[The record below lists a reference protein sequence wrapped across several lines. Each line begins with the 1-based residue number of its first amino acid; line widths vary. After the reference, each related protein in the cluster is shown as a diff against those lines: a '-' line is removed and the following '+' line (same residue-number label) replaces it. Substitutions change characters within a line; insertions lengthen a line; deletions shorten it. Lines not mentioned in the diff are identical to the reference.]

1 MRDMKTV
8 RMRTLI
14 LVSALVAIVA
24 LAVGSLMFG
33 GADTSQADE
42 HASASEVRVATRA
55 LEDGRVE
62 VAVQQRAGGDWGER
76 QLPEARFLPHD
87 AEAGDW
93 HVSSPIT
100 ALASSQPENIFTG
113 DLPNFDDAVLICAI
127 THQREGDQAFWSTV
141 NRGIISWDH
150 EHPQA
155 RVDIRSG
162 ATAAE
167 QSQQVRECID
177 NGAAAIAVTLP
188 DPQGLRE
195 ALDEAHEAGIL
206 ITSFNSGVRSFRD
219 LGSLRHVSVDELT
232 AGRVVGEQLNEQGV
246 AGLALCITH
255 EPANIGLS
263 ERCEGLEE
271 TYAGDVERFSVADT
285 GTADLAA
292 TADTITARLR
302 DESRPI
308 GAVVALNAV
317 VSLAARD
324 AVAAV
329 GSDAA
334 VATFDQTPDV
344 LQAIVA
350 GEILFA
356 INTQPYSQGYYIMA
370 STFHTWTGWNALR
383 IDYGVNPA
391 HIIGTSVFTVEAKL
405 YTAENAGSRF
415 TLGQGQSGGG
425 RPGG

>member
-1 MRDMKTV
+1 MP
-8 RMRTLI
+8 
-14 LVSALVAIVA
+14 ALRPVLFFLAGVVLTAGALGAIFA
-24 LAVGSLMFG
+24 SSG
-33 GADTSQADE
+33 GDA
-42 HASASEVRVATRA
+42 EVRLSARRID
-55 LEDGRVE
+55 DGRVE
-62 VAVQQRAGGDWGER
+62 VALQQTRDDGAWGER
-76 QLPEARFLPHD
+76 ALPEARYLPAD
-87 AEAGDW
+87 AEAGVW
-93 HVSSPIT
+93 HSSNPLT
-100 ALASSQPENIFTG
+100 VASPQPEDIFTG

-127 THQREGDQAFWSTV
+127 THQLEGDQAFWYTV

-219 LGSLRHVSVDELT
+219 LGSLRHVSVDEVA
-232 AGRVVGEQLNEQGV
+232 AGRVVGEQLNERGV
-246 AGLALCITH
+246 VGLALCVTH

-271 TYAGDVERFSVADT
+271 IYAGDVERFSVADT

-308 GAVVALNAV
+308 GAIVALNAV

-383 IDYGVNPA
+383 LDYGVNPS

-415 TLGQGQSGGG
+415 RLGQGQSGSGGG

>member
-1 MRDMKTV
+1 MP
-8 RMRTLI
+8 
-14 LVSALVAIVA
+14 ALRPVLFFLAGVVLTAGA
-24 LAVGSLMFG
+24 LGAVLASSG
-33 GADTSQADE
+33 GDP
-42 HASASEVRVATRA
+42 EVRLSARRID
-55 LEDGRVE
+55 DGRVE
-62 VAVQQRAGGDWGER
+62 VALQQTREDGAWGER
-76 QLPEARFLPHD
+76 SLPEARFLPAD
-87 AEAGDW
+87 AEAGVW
-93 HVSSPIT
+93 HSSNSLT
-100 ALASSQPENIFTG
+100 VASPQPENIFTG

-127 THQREGDQAFWSTV
+127 THQLEGDQGFWHTI

-162 ATAAE
+162 ATAAD

-219 LGSLRHVSVDELT
+219 VGSLRHISVDEVA
-232 AGRVVGEQLNEQGV
+232 AGRVVGEQLNERGV
-246 AGLALCITH
+246 AGLALCVTH

-263 ERCEGLEE
+263 ERCEGLEA
-271 TYAGDVERFSVADT
+271 TYAGGVERFSVADT

-292 TADTITARLR
+292 TADTIAARLR
-302 DESRPI
+302 DASRPI

-317 VSLAARD
+317 VSMAARD

-329 GSDAA
+329 GSAAA

-350 GEILFA
+350 GDILFA
-356 INTQPYSQGYYIMA
+356 INTQPYSQGYYVMA
-370 STFHTWTGWNALR
+370 ATFHTWTGWNTLR
-383 IDYGVNPA
+383 LDYGVNPA
-391 HIIGTSVFTVEAKL
+391 HIVGTSVFTVEAKL

-415 TLGQGQSGGG
+415 SLGQGQSGSGGGG